1 MKKQYKKKITM
12 VSVNEQAD
20 HKHNLP
26 KDKVQLGINEEK
38 GSNQMLKKKKRQNV
52 FFTNL
57 ISKKILTSA
66 ANNEL

>member
-38 GSNQMLKKKKRQNV
+38 GSNQMLKKKKGDKMSFSQ
-52 FFTNL
+52 
-57 ISKKILTSA
+57 I
-66 ANNEL
+66 